1 MTSLALALVLA
12 GSNGVGTGGLQGFQ
26 PVNAGNFTPSNAPNL
41 VYATTAAITL
51 YVDPTGS
58 DSNDC
63 TATGTA
69 ACLTIQGALNKVPKM
84 LRHGVTVNVAA
95 GTYGCFYVAGFTCD
109 PSFQQTTG
117 GLLVDATAALT
128 ASTLATGS
136 ATGTATSSAAGSG
149 TTFGTLTDSGATWTI
164 NDLKGRFITSAS
176 QTRVISSNTATAIT
190 IVGTWTSP
198 GAVAYTIQDPGVSI
212 NTACQNPASTQA
224 AAAANNAAITIYDN
238 NCGQRT
244 NTIGVQ
250 GIRLSNAAGI
260 GMVIADNSGIA
271 VRVMQFR
278 NLTSAS
284 AMQIG
289 NTANG
294 SPVASSGRID
304 LSDVDALSVSA
315 TVFNHSA
322 ARAIATRVL
331 VRSGAT
337 GWQLNGP
344 TASLAGTEVDFQGS
358 TTPVFVGGGRLS
370 SMSGSHVTCGSTGT
384 GITVGGTSAQPL
396 QQSASDSSASIS
408 GALVATCGIG
418 LFVSGTA
425 ASADATGITG
435 TAATTGMAATAGG
448 AISFTSGTTITGGT
462 QDINLDSGA
471 ATAALADVAINTCLA
486 TGSFGS
492 KVCQR

>member
-26 PVNAGNFTPSNAPNL
+26 PVNPGSFTPSNAPNL

-109 PSFQQTTG
+109 PSIQQTTG

-136 ATGTATSSAAGSG
+136 ATGTFTSSTAGSG
-149 TTFGTLTDSGATWTI
+149 TTFGTGTNSGATWTI

-198 GAVAYTIQDPGVSI
+198 GAVAYTIQDPGVTI
-212 NTACQNPASTQA
+212 NTACAAPASTQA
-224 AAAANNAAITIYDN
+224 ASSANAAAVLSYNNLCASRSN
-238 NCGQRT
+238 L
-244 NTIGVQ
+244 IGVQ
-250 GIRLSNAAGI
+250 GMRLSNAAGT
-260 GMVIADNSGIA
+260 GMFLSDNSGSIA
-271 VRVMQFR
+271 RLMQVRNSVAASNGIVVGNSSSASLVSGIGRVDIQDVD
-278 NLTSAS
+278 LLGSDTSATPLNVAAGS
-284 AMQIG
+284 VVSTRILTRSG
-289 NTANG
+289 NTSISVGAAQFSSSATDLQAPQTQGFVVIGGRVTSLSGTNITCASG
-294 SPVASSGRID
+294 GGIGLVLGAATTIAQSASSNVQ
-304 LSDVDALSVSA
+304 LSGV
-315 TVFNHSA
+315 N
-322 ARAIATRVL
+322 I
-331 VRSGAT
+331 
-337 GWQLNGP
+337 
-344 TASLAGTEVDFQGS
+344 
-358 TTPVFVGGGRLS
+358 TT
-370 SMSGSHVTCGSTGT
+370 CGT
-384 GITVGGTSAQPL
+384 GISVKGTGSNVDL
-396 QQSASDSSASIS
+396 S
-408 GALVATCGIG
+408 GL
-418 LFVSGTA
+418 
-425 ASADATGITG
+425 TG
-435 TAATTGMAATAGG
+435 TAATTGISVSNGG
-448 AISFTSGTTITGGT
+448 AVSFTSGTTIAGST
-462 QDINLDSGA
+462 QDINIDNGA